1 MSTEARPAG
10 RTGPCAWCPEFD
22 VGAESQGR
30 LTRNLFVAGGRVTGT
45 REIEYRIHQVLW
57 TGPAE
62 LQCCLV
68 GGCRHQA
75 NIHSELETR

>member
-1 MSTEARPAG
+1 MRMVPRVRRRRRVAG
-10 RTGPCAWCPEFD
+10 TAHSELVRG
-22 VGAESQGR
+22 
-30 LTRNLFVAGGRVTGT
+30 GGRVTGT